1 MKRRLLLL
9 VLISLSSVLYGQN
22 QDDTSVE
29 YESIDIT
36 EDTGS
41 ILRRTVEE
49 LTELEEQIAREED
62 RLAGIMSEL
71 VQLRRQHAILSN
83 AESAFLLG
91 EELYT
96 SGSIVWARDAFE
108 SVVVN
113 FPESIYYEDAVF
125 RLELISF
132 ELQDF
137 ETALEYFEILR
148 QSYPSFEFMD
158 LAIIAAGLS
167 TFNQGDFSGSRMLYN
182 QVTPSS
188 DYGALAE
195 YLKAVAFVEED
206 NAESAVSS
214 LEGILNRTGGT
225 TGEMNL
231 ADRARIALA
240 QILVDEGRYDEAI
253 NYYSRVSP
261 FSSYYDVAMLGY
273 VWTLMRQGEYQD
285 AYNLAEKVLEEV
297 PNSEIVSEFKLAQAN
312 CALGAEDLDIAIRM
326 YEDLLTN
333 FHDTGDYYDL
343 FLSGSSLAEEE
354 YELERERLDR
364 IRLGLA
370 ELKEEAFTQGDMEMV
385 ELIEKEEAFL
395 RELFTEISYLET
407 VLSLPVE
414 IDPETMEYELARL
427 IQQCRNS
434 TEVLTLTAGEVGEL
448 TESYGSELDR
458 QDLATVEK
466 EIERIRLSLQDL
478 ASKFEGGMTAE
489 HDWVQETKYGIAVAT
504 FMERELKRDSVNYLG
519 AYYRNRIQE
528 ALELEDSL
536 TASSLDSLRSREIG
550 SLNRRID
557 ESAIECAGFFEEYL
571 ANYPDSRFISDVLVR
586 LAQLYYDIDNL
597 HHSERQAFA
606 GIEEYVPEDYTK
618 SITLYQQVLTEHPGS
633 EVEDIAL
640 YSLGYCLES
649 MMDFEGAMD
658 NYRNLLEQ
666 YPKSMLAS
674 ECNIRVGNY
683 YFDILEYDS
692 ALVYYSNVLDYPGS
706 SPNLFQHGLYK
717 LGWTLYL
724 TKNFRNSIATFAYL
738 LQDDKNIDS
747 LGIHRRGDI
756 RILNETREYLAYD
769 FLEMSD
775 RSASAVAT
783 AVLFLDTFDDS
794 VTTVEVLNHMALIS
808 EEMTDWQT
816 SIEAYNA
823 ILDVNPFNKD
833 APLYQVKIA
842 QAHEELGEYAL
853 AARARDELIA
863 NYGLESEWYSYMGE
877 GTAIALAD
885 SLRCSSFED
894 AIQYYLELTITSKDD
909 PVAFNQVNEALIDRI
924 EAYLQQYSTS
934 SRTYEYRFHLGDA
947 YYHTG
952 QYVQAGDMYYQVSL
966 DSSSFQRQE
975 DAFNNAF
982 SSYLIAYDETAGI
995 DSLYL
1000 RQQMQET
1007 VTKYS
1012 ETFPEGENVAWFL
1025 WAAAPK
1031 FYNSGDY
1038 NSARDMFL
1046 RLYRNY
1052 PNSGYA
1058 ARAAK
1063 FIADSY
1069 QQEELYAEAEEWYG
1083 HASQM
1088 AALSGEDLGADLELL
1103 AASSAY
1109 NDAASLAESENTEDL
1124 LAAAQRWEQTAHEH
1138 PGSDVAPVALYD
1150 AAETYGKAGSIAN
1163 SVRLFQELAFV
1174 YPSFENAPS
1183 GLLRAAFLLRE
1194 DEQYIDAA
1202 QIYLE
1207 AYEKFPTAPD
1217 MVAALSSA
1225 ALCYEDGN
1233 RADLA
1238 MRVYGQIAGDR
1249 AGTADVVMEAFAKIG
1264 EYNYDLGNLTISL
1277 NNFESCISVYDQ
1289 YHDGQL
1295 TYPAMSAYLIGE
1307 VASRD
1312 YYALTPVT
1320 TDNVEYKTQLFNGA
1334 VASYNRTFS
1343 YLDDDYVFRAVLKIG
1358 EIQEDFANSIGFM
1371 DPPPDLTPE
1380 GEEAFYNTLMEA
1392 YDLYIQRAVSTY
1404 ENGLELSMNNGI
1416 RTEWTDF
1423 IAVNLDLLLPGSSES
1438 IGYSSFTPA
1447 LVEETP
1453 EIDETSDVEDGFSS
1467 DPIDTVPSETDIPLN
1482 EESETS
1488 EVSSDEPGYT
1498 IRYEDEEE
1506 EESGGGCFLW
1516 PF

>member
-1 MKRRLLLL
+1 MKLRLLLL
-9 VLISLSSVLYGQN
+9 FLISFSSILYAQN
-22 QDDTSVE
+22 QDDASGAS
-29 YESIDIT
+29 ESTNIT
-36 EDTGS
+36 EDTS
-41 ILRRTVEE
+41 ARLRRTSEE
-49 LTELEEQIAREED
+49 LAEIEAQIGREED
-62 RLAGIMSEL
+62 RLERIMSEL
-71 VQLRRQHAILSN
+71 VQLRRQHAILSS

-91 EELYT
+91 EELYMA
-96 SGSIVWARDAFE
+96 GSIVWAREAFE
-108 SVVVN
+108 SVKDN
-113 FPESIYYEDAVF
+113 FPESIYYDDAIF

-137 ETALEYFEILR
+137 ESAVEYFEILR
-148 QSYPSFEFMD
+148 NSDPSFEFMD

-167 TFNQGDFSGSRMLYN
+167 TYNQGDFPGSRTLYN
-182 QVTPSS
+182 QVMPSS
-188 DYGALAE
+188 EYGALAE
-195 YLKAVAFVEED
+195 YLKAVAFVEEE
-206 NAESAVSS
+206 NIESAVAS

-225 TGEMNL
+225 TGELNL

-240 QILVDEGRYDEAI
+240 QILVEEARYDDAI
-253 NYYSRVSP
+253 RYYSRVSP
-261 FSSYYDVAMLGY
+261 FSSYYDIAMLGY

-285 AYNLAEKVLEEV
+285 AYNLAERIQGEV
-297 PNSEIVSEFKLAQAN
+297 PNSEILSEFKLAQAN
-312 CALGAEDLDIAIRM
+312 CALGAQDLDIAISM
-326 YEDLLTN
+326 YEDLLSH
-333 FHDTGDYYDL
+333 FQDTEDYYDL
-343 FLSGSSLAEEE
+343 FLTGSSLAQEE
-354 YELERERLDR
+354 YKLERERLDR

-370 ELKEEAFTQGDMEMV
+370 ELKEEAFTQGDMELV
-385 ELIEKEEAFL
+385 EVIEEEEAFL

-414 IDPETMEYELARL
+414 IDPESMEYELARL

-434 TEVLTLTAGEVGEL
+434 TEILALTAGEVETL
-448 TESYGSELDR
+448 TESHGSERDR
-458 QDLATVEK
+458 QDLADVEK
-466 EIERIRLSLQDL
+466 EIDRIRLSLQDL
-478 ASKFEGGMTAE
+478 ASKFEGGMTTE

-528 ALELEDSL
+528 ALEEGDSL
-536 TASSLDSLRSREIG
+536 TASSLDGLRSREIS

-557 ESAIECAGFFEEYL
+557 ESAIECSGFFEEYL

-597 HHSERQAFA
+597 HHSERQALA
-606 GIEEYVPEDYTK
+606 GIEEYIPEDYSK
-618 SITLYQQVLTEHPGS
+618 SIYLYQQVLNEHPGS

-640 YSLGYCLES
+640 YSLGYCMES

-666 YPKSMLAS
+666 YPQSLLAS
-674 ECNIRVGNY
+674 ECNIRVGNF

-692 ALVYYSNVLDYPGS
+692 ALVYYQNVLDYPGS

-738 LQDDKNIDS
+738 LEDDRTIDS
-747 LGIHRRGDI
+747 LGIRRRGDI

-769 FLEMSD
+769 FLEMTD

-783 AVLFLDTFDDS
+783 AVMFLDSFDDS
-794 VTTVEVLNHMALIS
+794 VTTVDVLNQMALIS
-808 EEMTDWQT
+808 QEMTDWQT

-823 ILDVNPFNKD
+823 ILDENPLNAD

-842 QAHEELGEYAL
+842 QAYEELGEFAL

-863 NYGLESEWYSYMGE
+863 NYGVDSEWYNWMGE
-877 GTAIALAD
+877 ESAIAVAD
-885 SLRCSSFED
+885 SLRGSSFED
-894 AIQYYLELTITSKDD
+894 AIQYYLEQTVISKDD
-909 PVAFNQVNEALIDRI
+909 PVVLSQVNEALIERI
-924 EAYLQQYSTS
+924 GAYLQQYPASN
-934 SRTYEYRFHLGDA
+934 RTYEYRFHLGDA

-952 QYVQAGDMYYQVSL
+952 QYVEAGDMYYLVSL

-982 SSYLIAYDETAGI
+982 SSYLIAYDETPGV
-995 DSLYL
+995 DSLLL
-1000 RQQMQET
+1000 RQKMLET

-1012 ETFPEGENVAWFL
+1012 ETFPDGENVAWFL

-1031 FYNSGDY
+1031 FYNASDY
-1038 NSARDMFL
+1038 DSAREMFSQ
-1046 RLYRNY
+1046 LYHNY
-1052 PNSGYA
+1052 PNSGFA

-1069 QQEELYAEAEEWYG
+1069 QHEELYAEAEEWYG
-1083 HASQM
+1083 NASQM
-1088 AALSGEDLGADLELL
+1088 AAQSGEDLGADIELL

-1109 NDAASLAESENTEDL
+1109 QDAAALAESESTEDL
-1124 LAAAQRWEQTAHEH
+1124 LAAARRWEETAHEH
-1138 PGSDVAPVALYD
+1138 AGSDVAPVALYD
-1150 AAETYGKAGSIAN
+1150 AAETYGKAGSIDN
-1163 SVRLFQELAFV
+1163 SVRLFQELAQV
-1174 YPSFENAPS
+1174 YPSYENVAT
-1183 GLLRAAFLLRE
+1183 GLLRAAYLLRE
-1194 DEQYIDAA
+1194 DEQYIRAA

-1207 AYEKFPTAPD
+1207 AYAKFPTDPD
-1217 MVAALSSA
+1217 MMAALSSA
-1225 ALCYEDGN
+1225 ARCFEDGD
-1233 RADLA
+1233 RLDLA
-1238 MRVYGQIAGDR
+1238 MGVFEQIANDR

-1264 EYNYDLGNLTISL
+1264 EYNYDMGNITYSL
-1277 NNFESCISVYDQ
+1277 SNFENCISIYDQ
-1289 YHDGQL
+1289 YRDGQL
-1295 TYPAMSAYLIGE
+1295 TYPAMSAYLVGE

-1334 VASYNRTFS
+1334 VASYNRTFL

-1358 EIQEDFANSIGFM
+1358 EIQEDFANTIGFM
-1371 DPPPDLTPE
+1371 NPPEGLSPE

-1392 YDLYIQRAVSTY
+1392 YDLYIQRATSTY
-1404 ENGLELSMNNGI
+1404 ENGLELAMNNGI

-1423 IAVNLDLLLPGSSES
+1423 IAVNLDLLLPGSSSS
-1438 IGYSSFTPA
+1438 IGYSSFTPR
-1447 LVEETP
+1447 VEETP
-1453 EIDETSDVEDGFSS
+1453 EIEEISDVDDGFTP
-1467 DPIDTVPSETDIPLN
+1467 DPTDTGTSAADTPLLG
-1482 EESETS
+1482 ESETS
-1488 EVSSDEPGYT
+1488 TDDPGHT
-1498 IRYEDEEE
+1498 IRYEEE